1 MSRLDKAVGFGGV
14 TISPIIV
21 VGVWRFVHRNGRAPK
36 PNASHQPHFTSALI
50 SSDMTV
56 ATGTRDWFVKKFGI
70 LDDEALAKIVS
81 LQSVFQLSNEDVY
94 IKWESFVVTHENG
107 DLDVSVENVSKFQL
121 YLQDSLAQSLKKKTP
136 AAKKVRDLAGSKR
149 IASNF
154 SSSPSMRVSSTP
166 SLKRRKPD
174 TVPSSEPD
182 SSPLKKHALLSSP
195 RKGAASADSN
205 TVLEC
210 LNPNVDVSEFAESV
224 ELAANFDPQKYKFRT
239 MAMKLLES
247 ADVLDEQIDTFAEK
261 FLEQLKSSDLQLG
274 NPCMSSQ
281 FDIVCCGRIVPDSP
295 FYDSM
300 IFQNLNDKSLF
311 LETSRLGGIG
321 QRIPLDLS
329 NLKEY
334 SFFPGQIV
342 GLKGRNP
349 TGRTFV
355 AHEVMSLP
363 MLGPSASPLSELE
376 NHGQDGKGVKVFIAA
391 GPYSNQNSLNYSKF
405 EELVAHINDNVK
417 PQVAILLGPFLDITN
432 KAVELGDIELPNLA
446 VNQQPKNLEELF
458 KLSVVPLLKKID
470 SQIQVILIPSL
481 KDSIN
486 THTSYPQAGFDRK
499 KLGLPKNFKCFPNPS
514 TFSVNEAMFGVSN
527 ADIFKDL
534 KDIYKSDVG
543 PDSSKLFS
551 NRFERIVDHVFQQR
565 RFYPM
570 FPGSVKRAPL
580 SKEELDSLIILHD
593 GVMAED
599 LAETEVGGSS
609 LELPYLGLTEL
620 GDALPD
626 VFIAPSEL
634 RYLAKVVNGVVVI
647 NPGQLI
653 RPSKDATKE
662 DGSYVVLNIRAPN
675 ASEDDNIEQVGNSE
689 LYYHNIDKRS
699 RVEIYK
705 S

>member
-1 MSRLDKAVGFGGV
+1 MARAKTKRVFPS
-14 TISPIIV
+14 TINLP
-21 VGVWRFVHRNGRAPK
+21 
-36 PNASHQPHFTSALI
+36 
-50 SSDMTV
+50 MTV
-56 ATGTRDWFVKKFGI
+56 ATGTRDWFVKKFGV
-70 LDDEALAKIVS
+70 LDDDALAKIVS
-81 LQSVFQLSNEDVY
+81 LQSVFHLSNEDVY
-94 IKWESFVVTHENG
+94 IKWESFAVTHENG
-107 DLDVSVENVSKFQL
+107 DLDVSVDNVARFQL

-136 AAKKVRDLAGSKR
+136 SAKKVRELGTKR
-149 IASNF
+149 IASSF
-154 SSSPSMRVSSTP
+154 SSSPAMRVASTP

-174 TVPSSEPD
+174 TVTSSEPD

-195 RKGAASADSN
+195 RKDASADSN
-205 TVLEC
+205 TMLEC
-210 LNPNVDVSEFAESV
+210 LNPNVQVSEFAETV

-247 ADVLDEQIDTFAEK
+247 ADVLDEQIDTFTEQ
-261 FLEQLKSSDLQLG
+261 FQEQLKNSDLHLG

-355 AHEVMSLP
+355 AHEVMFLP
-363 MLGPSASPLSELE
+363 MLGSAASPLPELE
-376 NHGQDGKGVKVFIAA
+376 QHGQDGKGVKVFIAA
-391 GPYSNQNSLNYSKF
+391 GPFSNQNTLNYAKL
-405 EELVAHINDNVK
+405 EQLIDHINDNVK

-432 KAVELGDIELPNLA
+432 KSVEVGDIEIPNLPA
-446 VNQQPKNLEELF
+446 NQQPKNLEELF
-458 KLSVVPLLKKID
+458 KLSLVPLLKKID
-470 SQIQVILIPSL
+470 SQTQVILIPSL
-481 KDSIN
+481 KDAIN
-486 THTSYPQAGFDRK
+486 THASYPQAGFDRK

-514 TFSVNEAMFGVSN
+514 TFSVNETMFGVSN

-534 KDIYKSDVG
+534 KDIYKSEVG

-551 NRFERIVDHVFQQR
+551 NRFERIVDHVFKQR

-570 FPGSVKRAPL
+570 FPGSVKRAAL
-580 SKEELDSLIILHD
+580 TKEELDSQIDLHD
-593 GVMAED
+593 GLMAEE

-626 VFIAPSEL
+626 VLIAPSEL
-634 RYLAKVVNGVVVI
+634 RYFAKVVDGVVVI
-647 NPGQLI
+647 NPGQVI
-653 RPSKDATKE
+653 RPHKDATKE
-662 DGSYVVLNIRAPN
+662 DGSYAVISITAPN
-675 ASEDDNIEQVGNSE
+675 ASEDGNIEQVKDTE
-689 LYYHNIDKRS
+689 FYYHNIDKRS
-699 RVEIYK
+699 RVEIFK